1 MSTAVMVTL
10 IICLTL
16 IILFGTVMIAGTVIS
31 KNKQQ
36 QQDNETGRSTGPH
49 IQYTAKD
56 DAIDGIQDQPKYGQ
70 RRKDGKY

>member
-31 KNKQQ
+31 KQKKRDQVN
-36 QQDNETGRSTGPH
+36 D
-49 IQYTAKD
+49 YTKND
-56 DAIDGIQDQPKYGQ
+56 FPTIEDFQP
-70 RRKDGKY
+70 KDGKY